1 MYMMFKTCILT
12 SQKTPILHY
21 DCQPIN
27 VV

>member
-1 MYMMFKTCILT
+1 MMFKTFILT

-27 VV
+27 GV

>member
-1 MYMMFKTCILT
+1 MFETSIIT

-27 VV
+27 GV